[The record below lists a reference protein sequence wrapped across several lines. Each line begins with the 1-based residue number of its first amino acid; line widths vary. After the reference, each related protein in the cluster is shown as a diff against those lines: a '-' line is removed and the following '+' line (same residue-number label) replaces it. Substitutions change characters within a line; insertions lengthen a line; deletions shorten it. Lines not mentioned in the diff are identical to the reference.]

1 MLSMYSS
8 PVIGRAD
15 VLVVVSG
22 VEIGPAAI
30 FAVSR
35 NAAFGVI
42 EISAWFA
49 KAHRS
54 MLRTNLGRRRLTS

>member
-1 MLSMYSS
+1 VHLDYYKRCSM
-8 PVIGRAD
+8 I
-15 VLVVVSG
+15 VVSG
-22 VEIGPAAI
+22 VETGPAAI

-42 EISAWFA
+42 EISAWLA

-54 MLRTNLGRRRLTS
+54 MLRTNLVRRRFDVVSL